1 MDGGVNMTDK
11 EKRIRKALEECKEKH
26 SDFYTLQQL
35 DDIARRADVR
45 RIDVMT
51 YLRFSR

>member
-11 EKRIRKALEECKEKH
+11 EKRIRPVIKEFGEKH
-26 SDFYTLQQL
+26 EDFYTLQQL

-45 RIDVMT
+45 RIDVMA
-51 YLRFSR
+51 YIRYSR